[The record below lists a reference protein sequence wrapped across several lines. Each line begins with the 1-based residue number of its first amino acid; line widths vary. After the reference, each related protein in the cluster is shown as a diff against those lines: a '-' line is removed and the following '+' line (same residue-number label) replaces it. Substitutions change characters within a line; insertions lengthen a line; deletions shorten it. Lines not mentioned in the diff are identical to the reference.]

1 MVPLC
6 VPANHV
12 SQCSERSDVT
22 RRLRQWGRALFF
34 WLTGCL
40 GSMPFDTEGLP

>member
-22 RRLRQWGRALFF
+22 RRLRQWDRVLFF
-34 WLTGCL
+34 G
-40 GSMPFDTEGLP
+40 